1 MKNTRVMD
9 DKLMYFFNKKEFSG
23 EMFHDLFFARANWS
37 AKFSQIWF
45 ETNSKI
51 ENIGQKL
58 DFSNNV
64 H

>member
-9 DKLMYFFNKKEFSG
+9 DKLMYFFNKKEF
-23 EMFHDLFFARANWS
+23 HDLFFARANWS
-37 AKFSQIWF
+37 AKLSQIWF

-58 DFSNNV
+58 DFSNNF

>member
-23 EMFHDLFFARANWS
+23 EMFYDLFFARANWS
-37 AKFSQIWF
+37 AKLSQIWF

-58 DFSNNV
+58 DFSNNF